1 VHDVVIGDRLG
12 MLVTCDPV
20 AELDDALVDAGGR
33 LRAARAS
40 GDTGEARRLPAW
52 IDRRLDER
60 LLFQRAIPARP

>member
-1 VHDVVIGDRLG
+1 MDDIVIGDRLE

-20 AELDDALVDAGGR
+20 AELDDALAEAGAR

-40 GDTGEARRLPAW
+40 GDIGEVRRLAAW

-60 LLFQRAIPARP
+60 LLFQHGIPA